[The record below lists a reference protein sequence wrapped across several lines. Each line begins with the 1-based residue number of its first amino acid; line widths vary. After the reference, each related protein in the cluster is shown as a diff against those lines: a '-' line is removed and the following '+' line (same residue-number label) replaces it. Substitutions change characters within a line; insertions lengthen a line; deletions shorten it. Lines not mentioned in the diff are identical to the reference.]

1 MMVVRLV
8 QPGSQGGGGTII
20 DDGQRM
26 VVAYVK

>member
-1 MMVVRLV
+1 MMVVSVSL
-8 QPGSQGGGGTII
+8 GSQGGGGTII